1 MKKILATLAALMIT
15 AVTYGQNG
23 QVNFSTKVG
32 TEVDAQIKM
41 PDGSAPGAVA
51 GNPFTAQLLYIN
63 GTSTTPVI
71 PTVGFRAT
79 PVGVAQFYTLNGG
92 AVDVPG
98 TTSGQLVTLRLVA
111 FNGGSFATSTVRGQS
126 TDFTVTL
133 GGGLVTPPN
142 LAGLTGFTLVNVP
155 EPSTIALGVLG
166 LGALLIRR
174 RK

>member
-1 MKKILATLAALMIT
+1 MIT

-32 TEVDAQIKM
+32 TEVDAPIKM
-41 PDGSAPGAVA
+41 PDGTAPGAVA
-51 GNPFTAQLLYIN
+51 GNPFTLQLLYIN

-71 PTVGFRAT
+71 PTIGFRAT
-79 PVGVAQFYTLNGG
+79 PAGVAQFYSVNGG
-92 AVDVPG
+92 SVDVPG
-98 TTSGQLVTLRLVA
+98 TVSGQAVTLRLVA
-111 FNGGSFATSTVRGQS
+111 FNGTSFGDATSTIKGQS
-126 TDFTVTL
+126 ADFSVTL
-133 GGGLVTPPN
+133 GGGLATPPN
-142 LAGLTGFTLVNVP
+142 LDGLVGFTMTGTTTP